1 MAYSRACLEIAEMNT
16 STLLADPKP
25 NVIANLPALNVI
37 GDGEASE
44 EALIFC
50 TQAVMRTIDA
60 VLERRYS
67 DFDAHTVSNCCHGM
81 SVMTCRL
88 IASALEH
95 DLREIRAEGDKK
107 WRNWHIPGMLIE
119 LTKLYLLAFIKEVDV
134 RKGTRT
140 NAKKLRLIAPMR
152 NQRCVRLVK
161 KLQKEYS
168 NAVANSYYAYV
179 RELNPC
185 MVVSGAPVAMW
196 GRYVHPEELRM
207 DQRGSQ
213 YASNLFSMQVL
224 LAYLIQM
231 KSKIAVINDLMG
243 GNGEKRGRYVRILQ
257 GDGKKEM
264 KKLTKAEALKF
275 HPEEPVVVFGGCAY
289 SEELTLSSL
298 SLRLKPWINQFTSLV
313 LTCDVFYPQFPEVK
327 DDIDFDGRAIVP
339 EEKILQM
346 IIAKHAQR
354 EGFSAEEPTVFCLSH
369 IYPAS
374 LGQIFEVMEGKATLP
389 YSFIPHEK
397 LSVQV
402 F

>member
-1 MAYSRACLEIAEMNT
+1 MNT
-16 STLLADPKP
+16 STLQADPKTS
-25 NVIANLPALNVI
+25 VIANHSVLNVI
-37 GDGEASE
+37 EDGEDFE
-44 EALIFC
+44 EVLVFC
-50 TQAVMRTIDA
+50 TKAVMRAIDSI
-60 VLERRYS
+60 LEGRYS

-88 IASALEH
+88 IALVLEH
-95 DLREIRAEGDKK
+95 DLREIRAEGEKE
-107 WRNWHIPGMLIE
+107 WRNWRVPGELIE

-134 RKGTRT
+134 RRGTRT
-140 NAKKLRLIAPMR
+140 NARKLRLISPMG
-152 NQRCVRLVK
+152 NQMCVRLVK
-161 KLQKEYS
+161 KLQREFS
-168 NAVANSYYAYV
+168 NAVANSYYTYV

-185 MVVSGAPVAMW
+185 MAVSGAPVAMW

-207 DQRGSQ
+207 DQRGIQ

-224 LAYLIQM
+224 LAYLIRM
-231 KSKIAVINDLMG
+231 KSKIAVIDDLMG
-243 GNGEKRGRYVRILQ
+243 NNGEKRGRYVRILQ
-257 GDGKKEM
+257 GDGKEM
-264 KKLTKAEALKF
+264 KKVTKAEALQF

-327 DDIDFDGRAIVP
+327 DDIGFDRGAIVP
-339 EEKILQM
+339 EEKLLQT

-354 EGFSAEEPTVFCLSH
+354 EGFSAEQPTLFCLSH

-374 LGQIFEVMEGKATLP
+374 LGQIFEVMEGKETLP
-389 YSFIPHEK
+389 YSFISHEK
-397 LSVQV
+397 LSAQV